1 MTALFLAYAAAAYWL
16 FWHAIDRRNGETP
29 ALIVGRAAL
38 YLVAGP
44 VLWLGAW
51 GGAAVALSAY
61 EWEYW
66 RAK

>member
-1 MTALFLAYAAAAYWL
+1 VTPFLLAYATVAYWL
-16 FWHAIDRRNGETP
+16 FWHGLDIRLGETRT
-29 ALIVGRAAL
+29 LIVGRAAL
-38 YLVAGP
+38 YLIAGP

-51 GGAAVALSAY
+51 AGAAVALSAY